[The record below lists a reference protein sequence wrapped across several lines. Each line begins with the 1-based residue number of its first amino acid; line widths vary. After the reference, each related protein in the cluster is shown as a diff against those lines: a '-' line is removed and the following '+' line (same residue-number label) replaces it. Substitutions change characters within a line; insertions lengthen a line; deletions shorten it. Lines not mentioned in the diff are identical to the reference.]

1 MKNNSS
7 KKVKLKI
14 FRTLKH
20 TITEWY
26 RDFNNYSKLVLAV
39 AIPVAILTIIQA
51 DGNLGDFG
59 LLMGFA
65 LAFMSLAI
73 IEYGSN
79 KVSLENKK
87 ITTVYTSGSGQIGRA
102 HV

>member
-59 LLMGFA
+59 CQWKR
-65 LAFMSLAI
+65 AFPA
-73 IEYGSN
+73 
-79 KVSLENKK
+79 VSRHLFRNN
-87 ITTVYTSGSGQIGRA
+87 IFQRAGGR
-102 HV
+102 